1 MHTPS
6 RRAGTRAIS
15 ALVTVVAVLLV
26 IVACGGSPT
35 TSGGSS
41 ATGSGDA
48 GSAAGGAAAPNTITI
63 KDFKFLPSEITVSP
77 GAKVTVTNQD
87 TVVHTVTAND
97 KAFDTGN
104 LAGGQGG
111 ELTAP
116 SKPGSYPFI
125 CTPHPYMTGTLVVK

>member
-15 ALVTVVAVLLV
+15 TLITAVAVLLA
-26 IVACGGSPT
+26 IVACGGSST
-35 TSGGSS
+35 TSGSS
-41 ATGSGDA
+41 PTTGSAGA
-48 GSAAGGAAAPNTITI
+48 GSAAPGAPNTIVI
-63 KDFKFLPSEITVSP
+63 KDFKFSPEEITVSP
-77 GAKVTVTNQD
+77 GAKIMVTNQD
-87 TVVHTVTAND
+87 TATHTVTAND

-104 LAGGQGG
+104 IAGGKNG
-111 ELTAP
+111 EFTAP